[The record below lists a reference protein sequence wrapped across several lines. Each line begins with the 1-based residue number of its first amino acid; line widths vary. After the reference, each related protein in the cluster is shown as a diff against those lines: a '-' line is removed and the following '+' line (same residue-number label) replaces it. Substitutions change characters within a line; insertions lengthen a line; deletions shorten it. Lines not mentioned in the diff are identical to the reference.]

1 MPQSVFNSNQ
11 MLVQGISPS
20 ELESM
25 ISQIIDKKLACV
37 SKSIPEVPKYVED
50 GLYTRVEASEKL
62 GISIARLSY
71 LTQKGL
77 INSCKIGS
85 RIYYREKEVNSFILK
100 YGTHGKAD

>member
-1 MPQSVFNSNQ
+1 MPQSVFNSKQN
-11 MLVQGISPS
+11 LVREMSSS

-25 ISQIIDKKLACV
+25 TSPMIDKKLACI

-62 GISIARLSY
+62 GISITRLSY
-71 LTQKGL
+71 LTQKGF

-100 YGTHGKAD
+100 YGTYGKVD